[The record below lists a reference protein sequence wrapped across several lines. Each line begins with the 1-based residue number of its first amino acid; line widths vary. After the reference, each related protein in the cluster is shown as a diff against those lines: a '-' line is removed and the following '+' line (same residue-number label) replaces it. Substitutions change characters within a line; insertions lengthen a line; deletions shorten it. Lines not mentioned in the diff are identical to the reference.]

1 MISVGSIE
9 SVNSFWGGLDLRFG
23 SLFGGSSS
31 DKSSFIEDVKESSLI
46 FFLFRLLRWLLL
58 VGGSIWGVD

>member
-9 SVNSFWGGLDLRFG
+9 SVNSFWGGLALRFG

>member
-9 SVNSFWGGLDLRFG
+9 RDNSFWGGLDLRFG
-23 SLFGGSSS
+23 SFFGGISS
-31 DKSSFIEDVKESSLI
+31 DKSSSIDDVKESSLI
-46 FFLFRLLRWLLL
+46 FFLFRLLRWLQV